1 MPFQSNNLL
10 AGGEAMVD
18 AVRTISSLYM
28 TSAQRLLELNLNTMR
43 ESVEKTAEA
52 ARSTAGAR
60 SPQELQ
66 GLFQPMLDCAQEYG
80 RDAFEIIVGTQQE
93 VMKVMLTQFA
103 GPNSAFSLP
112 TDWNAAF
119 DAFNSGM
126 RRFSTM
132 ATENAADAAEAGA
145 RAFSSAAQGKRSA

>member
-52 ARSTAGAR
+52 TRSTSGAR

-66 GLFQPMLDCAQEYG
+66 GVFQPMLDCAQEYS

-103 GPNSAFSLP
+103 GPNSMFSLP
-112 TDWNAAF
+112 TDWSAAF
-119 DAFNSGM
+119 DAFNTGV

-132 ATENAADAAEAGA
+132 ATENATEAVEAGQ
-145 RAFSSAAQGKRSA
+145 RAFTSATQGKRSA